1 MIRNLLYILLLA
13 LLLSCKNDSP
23 VTEKKQDVT
32 PSRVDDDNSSSSSTS
47 SNNYN
52 DETDDVDDETSTEFE
67 DDTYSADVEYYNPN
81 TGTRRNYTLDVEVQN
96 NTVIVIRF
104 SNGGWID
111 ETHITSGGELD
122 EDGTTTLF
130 TDDGR
135 EFTITINR

>member
-1 MIRNLLYILLLA
+1 MRNLLYILVLA
-13 LLLSCKNDSP
+13 SLLSCKNDAP
-23 VTEKKQDVT
+23 VTEKKQEVS
-32 PSRVDDDNSSSSSTS
+32 PSRANEDNSSSSSRPS
-47 SNNYN
+47 YNYN
-52 DETDDVDDETSTEFE
+52 DETDEVEEETSTEFE
-67 DDTYSADVEYYNPN
+67 DDIYSADVEYYNPN

-96 NTVIVIRF
+96 NTVVVIRF

-122 EDGTTTLF
+122 EDGATTIY